1 MSELLAT
8 EVLLEAVC
16 AACCFSPP
24 DPALAARWLSLR
36 LQIWRPD
43 GGALFTPSPLQTSN
57 AQCESTLCSS
67 LVTGQVGQHF
77 YHSPCLLQAPL
88 DKGLALNHH
97 FLETLTSQQKKVSRA
112 VSFLFDL
119 SFVRLRL
126 SKPNQGIECLNGR
139 HSCHR
144 ESFTRGSSPSQP
156 SRYCVIS

>member
-1 MSELLAT
+1 MEAMRWENQGRPVCFLPTLVSELLAT

-16 AACCFSPP
+16 AARCFSPPP

-67 LVTGQVGQHF
+67 LLTGQVGQHF

-97 FLETLTSQQKKVSRA
+97 FLETLTSRQKK
-112 VSFLFDL
+112 FPEL
-119 SFVRLRL
+119 
-126 SKPNQGIECLNGR
+126 
-139 HSCHR
+139 
-144 ESFTRGSSPSQP
+144 SPSYLIYP
-156 SRYCVIS
+156 S